1 MFWFRL
7 SVAFIFLSNF
17 TPTPLP
23 LSTQPSPMLLDR
35 AAYFLRNNPI
45 DIYWAGG
52 SQASSLEGEKIILGV
67 FPSLLPFGLS
77 EFQHLIQIRKVIH

>member
-1 MFWFRL
+1 MFWFQL
-7 SVAFIFLSNF
+7 SVAFLFLSNF

-23 LSTQPSPMLLDR
+23 LSIQRPPMLLDQ
-35 AAYFLRNNPI
+35 ATYFLRNNPI

-67 FPSLLPFGLS
+67 FPHSPAFWT
-77 EFQHLIQIRKVIH
+77 K